1 MSTARLEAVA
11 TDAKQDIPMQPA
23 STEIWDKKYRLKT
36 KQGVALDA
44 DANALNAPVIS
55 PAASRVQVA
64 VEPTNEEWIAAW
76 RTLALVGLPG
86 Q

>member
-1 MSTARLEAVA
+1 MLVFTAGIGEHNAAIRERICRELAF
-11 TDAKQDIPMQPA
+11 
-23 STEIWDKKYRLKT
+23 L
-36 KQGVALDA
+36 GVALDA

-76 RTLALVGLPG
+76 RTLALVGLPSH
-86 Q
+86 